1 MKVKSVCIYCGSSNQ
16 ARDVFQQTAAEIGQ
30 KLAEND
36 FRLVYGG
43 GRLGLM
49 GIVANSCVK
58 AGGYVIGYIPHH
70 LDEFEGAN
78 TEIQELHLVDSM
90 HTRKFRMAENSD
102 AFVILPGGFGTL
114 DELFEIITWRQLN
127 LHEKPIILLNIEGY
141 WNPLIALIHQIIDE
155 SFAKPEHRDFIKI
168 ANSVDDVLK
177 VLQVIEL
184 DDPSFNTK
192 LA

>member
-127 LHEKPIILLNIEGY
+127 LDRK
-141 WNPLIALIHQIIDE
+141 
-155 SFAKPEHRDFIKI
+155 
-168 ANSVDDVLK
+168 SVV
-177 VLQVIEL
+177 
-184 DDPSFNTK
+184 
-192 LA
+192 